1 MQSTVDNGRTF
12 VIRYAVLNCLPPVR
26 RHRHR
31 LQELHAHRLNEPSQS
46 VTKVMIRSHSNGH
59 SSNPAEIACRQAILR
74 IAWTRC
80 YFAAAESHRS
90 PTLLRPALPLSPAR
104 EIACCLRH
112 QSHSSADARRRS
124 SRQRCLTS
132 CPCPLD
138 WAAQRAC
145 HRYRLVPD
153 LRPKRAS
160 LRCAPIRNPILQR
173 AVVAAAYRLD
183 RPNSISAAIGPSASM
198 DPKRMMMKQKKGQP
212 ELLSNDHEC
221 ISSPPDCF

>member
-1 MQSTVDNGRTF
+1 MIDIPSFSDTAAPCSAAFSCEGNPFPDRQPF
-12 VIRYAVLNCLPPVR
+12 V
-26 RHRHR
+26 R
-31 LQELHAHRLNEPSQS
+31 LMLAHD
-46 VTKVMIRSHSNGH
+46 
-59 SSNPAEIACRQAILR
+59 AI
-74 IAWTRC
+74 T
-80 YFAAAESHRS
+80 H
-90 PTLLRPALPLSPAR
+90 
-104 EIACCLRH
+104 ACCLRH